1 MRVSSDTKTLY
12 IKLNDIEQRLLFNS
26 IIKKYNNT
34 DHVRYRYFIM
44 DKRKGAYL
52 WHIPKFPSSKFTT
65 RLMFHGYSSD
75 SPLLRDIFNLFPLHR
90 WSVKRL
96 DIAFDSTAPY
106 EQFHAVHP
114 PKRADVRPL
123 PTSMYMGSRRSAVQ
137 LHMYDKRL
145 QMQERH
151 QMHTE
156 IQTRTELRFR
166 FPRMKK
172 VSALA
177 VDDFIAAQQ
186 YQIITD
192 ITAMP
197 RQQLELVSLL
207 NAGSLKWSEL
217 TRANQ
222 RKIREY
228 AATAQVVNLYD
239 LILSNVD
246 DLPRFIHSPSTGVN
260 VRTS

>member
-12 IKLNDIEQRLLFNS
+12 IKLNDIESRQLFNS
-26 IIKKYNNT
+26 IIKAYNNT
-34 DHVRYRYFIM
+34 NHVRYRYFVL
-44 DKRKGAYL
+44 DKRKGVYL
-52 WHIPKFPSSKFTT
+52 WHIPKFPTSKFTCK
-65 RLMFHGYSSD
+65 LMFHGYSDD
-75 SPLLRDIFNLFPLHR
+75 SPLLRDIFSLIPLHR

-96 DIAFDSTAPY
+96 DIAFDSNTPY

-123 PTSMYMGSRRSAVQ
+123 PTSMYMGSRRSSVQ
-137 LHMYDKRL
+137 LHMYDKQL

-151 QMHTE
+151 RTHTDTW
-156 IQTRTELRFR
+156 TRTELRFR
-166 FPRMKK
+166 FPTMKK
-172 VSALA
+172 VSALTI
-177 VDDFIAAQQ
+177 DDFISAQQ

-197 RQQLELVSLL
+197 AKQQELVRQL
-207 NAGSLKWSEL
+207 NAGSLVWGHL

-222 RKIREY
+222 KKIREY
-228 AATAQVVNLYD
+228 AAAQAVNLYN

-246 DLPRFIHSPSTGVN
+246 DLPSFIHSPSSDVSA
-260 VRTS
+260 RTS